1 MDMNPRLIRPLAL
14 AAVAAAGIF
23 ALMAGA
29 YFVGPVARWDATA
42 LHGLTTLSADHRWI
56 WNIGDFF
63 ALSADPEF
71 VVAALVCICAA
82 GLLRGRRRQ
91 AVAAALLVGGA
102 GLAGAL
108 FKVLAAHP
116 RFHPV
121 LGDHQLS
128 DTAFPSGHATAA
140 MSIALATVLV
150 ARRGRWRL
158 FAAIAG
164 GAYTLAVSIS
174 LVVQGWH
181 FPSDVL
187 AGLLVSTA
195 VAMLV
200 LAGLRATEAPGWRP
214 AGRPWLSMR
223 SDGMRAIEVLAGG
236 LALALAA
243 VAVVFPAGLAS
254 FASTHTSA
262 LAAAAVIALAAIVLV
277 SALTAELEA
286 G

>member
-1 MDMNPRLIRPLAL
+1 MAL
-14 AAVAAAGIF
+14 AAAATVGIF

-29 YFVGPVARWDATA
+29 YFVRPVSRWDASA
-42 LHGLTTLSADHRWI
+42 LHGLKTLSEHSWI
-56 WNIGDFF
+56 WQIGDFF
-63 ALSADPEF
+63 ARSADPEF
-71 VVAALVCICAA
+71 IVAALVCICAA
-82 GLLRGRRRQ
+82 GLLRGRHRQ
-91 AVAAALLVGGA
+91 AVGAALLVGGA
-102 GLAGAL
+102 GLVCAL

-140 MSIALATVLV
+140 MSIALAAVLV
-150 ARRGRWRL
+150 ARKGRWRL
-158 FAAIAG
+158 LAAIAG

-181 FPSDVL
+181 FPSDVV

-195 VAMLV
+195 IGMLV
-200 LAGLRATEAPGWRP
+200 LAGLRAGGDTAWLPVR
-214 AGRPWLSMR
+214 RPWLSLR
-223 SDGMRAIEVLAGG
+223 SDGVRAVEVLAAG
-236 LALALAA
+236 LALVLAA

-254 FASTHTSA
+254 FAATYTSG
-262 LAAAAVIALAAIVLV
+262 LTAAALIALAAIVLV

>member
-1 MDMNPRLIRPLAL
+1 MGMKSRLRRPLAL
-14 AAVAAAGIF
+14 AAAAAVGIF
-23 ALMAGA
+23 ALMVGA
-29 YFVGPVARWDATA
+29 YFVGPVSRWDASA
-42 LHGLTTLSADHRWI
+42 LDGLRTLSAHPWI
-56 WNIGDFF
+56 WHIGDFF
-63 ALSADPEF
+63 VHSADPGF
-71 VVAALVCICAA
+71 IVAALICICAA

-102 GLAGAL
+102 GLVCAL

-116 RFHPV
+116 RFHPA
-121 LGDHQLS
+121 LGAHQLG

-140 MSIALATVLV
+140 MSIALAAVLV
-150 ARRGRWRL
+150 ARKGRPRL
-158 FAAIAG
+158 LAAIAG

-195 VAMLV
+195 IGMLV
-200 LAGLRATEAPGWRP
+200 LAGLRASADPAWRP
-214 AGRPWLSMR
+214 VRRPWLSLR
-223 SDGMRAIEVLAGG
+223 SDGARAVQVLAAGV
-236 LALALAA
+236 ALALAA
-243 VAVVFPAGLAS
+243 IAVLFPAGLAS
-254 FASTHTSA
+254 FAATYTSG
-262 LAAAAVIALAAIVLV
+262 LAAAALIALAAIVLV